1 VTHDALGQLTAG
13 QFQLDQTK
21 NRPFA
26 HAECKGLDLRSD
38 VRRPSIGCRAGE
50 PFLFRT
56 HAIKRGAFLKKLA
69 PESAVIGQLAPI
81 IGVDH
86 AAAVTGSHLTV
97 GLAHVHGTD
106 AHGRPTGLGH
116 VHDVLADLLD
126 QFLLDLDAAQQK
138 GESIGR

>member
-1 VTHDALGQLTAG
+1 MSRSGMVDFLYPCSVEGGALLHE
-13 QFQLDQTK
+13 LVL
-21 NRPFA
+21 
-26 HAECKGLDLRSD
+26 E
-38 VRRPSIGCRAGE
+38 RRVA
-50 PFLFRT
+50 
-56 HAIKRGAFLKKLA
+56 
-69 PESAVIGQLAPI
+69 GQLAPVV
-81 IGVDH
+81 GVDH